1 MEEEYRRNGFLSEM
15 TYSSVGRE
23 GGVRGGFSEV
33 AILGLQYINLIFL
46 FVCLFV
52 FMARVGE
59 ENRDSS
65 GVSNML

>member
-1 MEEEYRRNGFLSEM
+1 M

-33 AILGLQYINLIFL
+33 EISGLQYINLIF

-52 FMARVGE
+52 FLAKVREHTG
-59 ENRDSS
+59 DSF
-65 GVSNML
+65 GV

>member
-23 GGVRGGFSEV
+23 GGVKGGFSEV
-33 AILGLQYINLIFL
+33 EISGLQYINLIF

-52 FMARVGE
+52 FLAKVKEHTG
-59 ENRDSS
+59 DSF
-65 GVSNML
+65 GV

>member
-1 MEEEYRRNGFLSEM
+1 MEAEYRRNGFLSEM
-15 TYSSVGRE
+15 TYSSVGRK
-23 GGVRGGFSEV
+23 GGGQRRLLRSSNLRPEV
-33 AILGLQYINLIFL
+33 HKSNL

-59 ENRDSS
+59 ENRDSF